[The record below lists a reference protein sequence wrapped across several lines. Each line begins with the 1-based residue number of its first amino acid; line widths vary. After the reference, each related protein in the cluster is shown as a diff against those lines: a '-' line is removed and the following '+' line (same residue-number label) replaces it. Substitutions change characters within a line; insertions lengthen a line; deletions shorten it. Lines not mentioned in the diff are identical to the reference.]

1 MNSHALDLPTTQCN
15 TGESLSIYSALPPSS
30 SPRMSYTP
38 DYFVGREEELR
49 AIRRKIEEGQA
60 GYPMT
65 RPVIHLWGAPGIGKS
80 WLLQHIYTKSFVR
93 IGDSAKLHMRG
104 VLTALVDFTK
114 LPFKAEDP
122 AAVEALLQTLRD
134 DLQRGE
140 SPSPDGSE
148 SKAAISVDS
157 FLQDVI
163 EWGQRFIMVLL
174 FDSVEKLHP
183 DDFFWLEREIIAP
196 LARTDHV
203 LFILASRKELP
214 RWKEFS
220 VRQRLEVWELQ
231 EFDLQTTQEQLTR
244 YALPEETA
252 REIYPYT
259 FGHPYANQVW
269 SVAWREE
276 GKPSEE
282 KNLALLG
289 QVERELLRDT
299 ALERERD
306 ILRTLSAPRR
316 FNVESARSLLGQV
329 VDKEFGTLS
338 DGYYLRLFWALEQ
351 TNLVFWSS
359 ELRGYTISLPV
370 RRILDLRIQMSD
382 PEKFRQRH
390 TFLRKFYEEQ
400 AGRNQLDR
408 GALLLEA
415 LYHLARETTGETLNN
430 RRSRVQQFLETYLT
444 EEQLDTDNADTFLRL
459 FRGDQEFLGEAAVL
473 PPTLQDE
480 VQEQVKR
487 LIPQDVYA
495 TSDRRS

>member
-1 MNSHALDLPTTQCN
+1 M
-15 TGESLSIYSALPPSS
+15 SIYPPI
-30 SPRMSYTP
+30 PDAPTP
-38 DYFVGREEELR
+38 TREAYNATHFVGREEELR

-60 GYPMT
+60 GYPIT
-65 RPVIHLWGAPGIGKS
+65 RPLIHLWGAPGIGKS
-80 WLLQHIYTKSFVR
+80 WLLQHIYTKSFVE
-93 IGDSAKLHMRG
+93 IENSAKLDTRR

-122 AAVEALLQTLRD
+122 GSVKALLQALKD
-134 DLQRGE
+134 DLQRE
-140 SPSPDGSE
+140 KAPSPDDSE
-148 SKAAISVDS
+148 DKGAISVDH
-157 FLQDVI
+157 FIQDVI
-163 EWGQRFIMVLL
+163 EWSKRFIMVFL
-174 FDSVEKLHP
+174 FDGVEKLHP

-196 LARTDHV
+196 LARTDRV
-203 LFILASRKELP
+203 LFVIASRKELP

-231 EFDLQTTQEQLTR
+231 GFDLQTTQEQLTR
-244 YALPEETA
+244 YALPEEAA

-282 KNLALLG
+282 KNFALLG
-289 QVERELLRDT
+289 QVERELLKDT
-299 ALERERD
+299 TLERERD
-306 ILRTLSAPRR
+306 ILRTLSAPRK
-316 FNVESARSLLGQV
+316 FNVESARSLLGQI

-338 DGYYLRLFWALEQ
+338 DGYYLRLFGALEQ

-415 LYHLARETTGETLNN
+415 LYHLARETADETPDD
-430 RRSRVQQFLETYLT
+430 REDRVQQFLQTHLT

-459 FRGDQEFLGEAAVL
+459 FRGDQEFWGEAAVL
-473 PPTLQDE
+473 PPTLQGE
-480 VQEQVKR
+480 VLKRANELLVQVS
-487 LIPQDVYA
+487 QMA
-495 TSDRRS
+495 FT

>member
-1 MNSHALDLPTTQCN
+1 M
-15 TGESLSIYSALPPSS
+15 SIYPPI
-30 SPRMSYTP
+30 PDVPTP
-38 DYFVGREEELR
+38 TREAYNAAHFVGREEEMR

-80 WLLQHIYTKSFVR
+80 WLLQHIYTKSFVE

-122 AAVEALLQTLRD
+122 DAVEALLQTLRD

-140 SPSPDGSE
+140 SPSPDDSE

-163 EWGQRFIMVLL
+163 EWSRRFIMVLL

-196 LARTDHV
+196 LARTDRV

-231 EFDLQTTQEQLTR
+231 EFDLQTMQEQLTR

-259 FGHPYANQVW
+259 FGHPYANQVLGA
-269 SVAWREE
+269 AWKE

-338 DGYYLRLFWALEQ
+338 DSYYLRLFWALEQ

-415 LYHLARETTGETLNN
+415 LYHLARETTGETLDD

-459 FRGDQEFLGEAAVL
+459 FRGDQEFWGEAAVL
-473 PPTLQDE
+473 PPELGE
-480 VQEQVKR
+480 KILKRGNELLVQVSQMVF
-487 LIPQDVYA
+487 
-495 TSDRRS
+495 T

>member
-1 MNSHALDLPTTQCN
+1 M
-15 TGESLSIYSALPPSS
+15 SIYPPI
-30 SPRMSYTP
+30 PDTP
-38 DYFVGREEELR
+38 TPTREAYNAAHFVGREEDLR

-60 GYPMT
+60 GYPIT

-80 WLLQHIYTKSFVR
+80 WLLQHIYTEFSAKTE
-93 IGDSAKLHMRG
+93 DSAKLHTRG
-104 VLTALVDFTK
+104 ILTALVDFTK

-122 AAVEALLQTLRD
+122 SSVKALLQALQD
-134 DLQRGE
+134 GLQRGE
-140 SPSPDGSE
+140 TPAPDDSE
-148 SKAAISVDS
+148 DKGAISVGH
-157 FLQDVI
+157 FIQDVI
-163 EWGQRFIMVLL
+163 EWSQRFIIVLL
-174 FDSVEKLHP
+174 FDSVEKLPP

-196 LARTDHV
+196 LARTDRV
-203 LFILASRKELP
+203 LFVIASRKELP

-220 VRQRLEVWELQ
+220 VRQRLEVWELR

-244 YALPEETA
+244 YALPEEAA

-269 SVAWREE
+269 SVAWQE
-276 GKPSEE
+276 GKPTAEQS
-282 KNLALLG
+282 LALLG
-289 QVERELLRDT
+289 QVERELLKDT
-299 ALERERD
+299 VLERERD

-329 VDKEFGTLS
+329 VDAEFGALS
-338 DGYYLRLFWALEQ
+338 DGYYLHLFGALEQ

-382 PEKFRQRH
+382 PKKFRQRH
-390 TFLRKFYEEQ
+390 TFLREFYEGQ
-400 AGRNQLDR
+400 AGKNQLDR

-415 LYHLARETTGETLNN
+415 LYHLARETADETPDDREN
-430 RRSRVQQFLETYLT
+430 RVQQFLQTYLT

-459 FRGDQEFLGEAAVL
+459 FRGDQEFWGEAAVL
-473 PPTLQDE
+473 PPTLQGE
-480 VQEQVKR
+480 VQEQVER

>member
-1 MNSHALDLPTTQCN
+1 M
-15 TGESLSIYSALPPSS
+15 SIYPPI
-30 SPRMSYTP
+30 PDVPTP
-38 DYFVGREEELR
+38 SREAYNAAHFVGREEDLR

-60 GYPMT
+60 GYPIT

-80 WLLQHIYTKSFVR
+80 WLLQHVYTEFFVKTE
-93 IGDSAKLHMRG
+93 DSAKLNTRG

-122 AAVEALLQTLRD
+122 SSVKALLQALQD

-140 SPSPDGSE
+140 TPAPDDSE
-148 SKAAISVDS
+148 DKGAISVDH
-157 FLQDVI
+157 FIQDVI
-163 EWGQRFIMVLL
+163 EWSRRFIIVLL
-174 FDSVEKLHP
+174 FDSVEKLPP

-196 LARTDHV
+196 LARTDRV
-203 LFILASRKELP
+203 LFVIASRKELP

-244 YALPEETA
+244 YDLPEEVA

-269 SVAWREE
+269 SVAWQE
-276 GKPSEE
+276 GKPTAEQS
-282 KNLALLG
+282 LALLG
-289 QVERELLRDT
+289 QVERELLKDT
-299 ALERERD
+299 VLERERD

-329 VDKEFGTLS
+329 VDAEFGTLS
-338 DGYYLRLFWALEQ
+338 DGYYLRLFGALEQ

-390 TFLRKFYEEQ
+390 TFLREFYEGQ

-415 LYHLARETTGETLNN
+415 LYHLARETADETPDD
-430 RRSRVQQFLETYLT
+430 REDRVQQFLQTYLT

-459 FRGDQEFLGEAAVL
+459 FRGDQEFWGEAAVL
-473 PPTLQDE
+473 PPKLQNE
-480 VQEQVKR
+480 VLKRANELLVQVS
-487 LIPQDVYA
+487 QMA
-495 TSDRRS
+495 FT

>member
-1 MNSHALDLPTTQCN
+1 M
-15 TGESLSIYSALPPSS
+15 SIYPPI
-30 SPRMSYTP
+30 PDTP
-38 DYFVGREEELR
+38 TPTREAYNAAHFVGREEDLR

-60 GYPMT
+60 GYPIT

-80 WLLQHIYTKSFVR
+80 WLLQHIYTEFSAKTE
-93 IGDSAKLHMRG
+93 DSAKLHTRG
-104 VLTALVDFTK
+104 ILTALVDFTK

-122 AAVEALLQTLRD
+122 SSVKALLQALQD

-140 SPSPDGSE
+140 TPAPDDSE
-148 SKAAISVDS
+148 DKGAISVGH
-157 FLQDVI
+157 FIQDVI
-163 EWGQRFIMVLL
+163 EWSQRFIIVLL
-174 FDSVEKLHP
+174 FDGVEKLPP

-196 LARTDHV
+196 LARTDRV
-203 LFILASRKELP
+203 LFVIASRKELP

-231 EFDLQTTQEQLTR
+231 GFDLQTTQEQLTR
-244 YALPEETA
+244 YDLPEEVA

-276 GKPSEE
+276 GKPTAEQS
-282 KNLALLG
+282 LALLG
-289 QVERELLRDT
+289 QVERELLKDT
-299 ALERERD
+299 VLERERD

-316 FNVESARSLLGQV
+316 FNVESARSLLGQL
-329 VDKEFGTLS
+329 VDAEFGTLS
-338 DGYYLRLFWALEQ
+338 DGYYLHLFGALEQ

-390 TFLRKFYEEQ
+390 TFLREFYEGQ

-415 LYHLARETTGETLNN
+415 LYHLARETADETPDDREN
-430 RRSRVQQFLETYLT
+430 RVQQFLQTYLT

-459 FRGDQEFLGEAAVL
+459 FRGDQEFWGEAAVL
-473 PPTLQDE
+473 PPTLQVE
-480 VQEQVKR
+480 VQEQVER